1 MTLAT
6 SLQELIDQS
15 HLPTV
20 LLDNLRTY
28 ITDANTKLAL
38 PTDQD
43 RKKLF
48 PLNGKYSHHDEVE
61 ERLLFLRYIA

>member
-1 MTLAT
+1 VVVAVEMTLAT

-28 ITDANTKLAL
+28 ITDANTKLAG
-38 PTDQD
+38 PTD
-43 RKKLF
+43 
-48 PLNGKYSHHDEVE
+48 
-61 ERLLFLRYIA
+61 